1 MCSLKPYQSQALY
14 WMTKIEKGGDDENAE
29 RNLHPCWSAYNICN
43 GLVQIVH
50 GSPSKV
56 KLLPGFHYR
65 TKLAI
70 FFNRRSIYV
79 NIFTG
84 EAAKKFP
91 QATQMARGG
100 VSLFKAIKF

>member
-43 GLVQIVH
+43 GLVQIVD
-50 GSPSKV
+50 GSTSKF
-56 KLLPGFHYR
+56 KLLPCYYSN
-65 TKLAI
+65 KLAI
-70 FFNRRSIYV
+70 LFNRRSIYV

-100 VSLFKAIKF
+100 VSLFKAVEF